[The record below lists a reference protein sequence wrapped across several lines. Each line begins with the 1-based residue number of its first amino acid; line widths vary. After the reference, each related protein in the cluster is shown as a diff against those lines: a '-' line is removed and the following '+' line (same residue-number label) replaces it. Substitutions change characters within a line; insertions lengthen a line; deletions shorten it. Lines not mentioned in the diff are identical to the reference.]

1 MNQERIAPRPTPLP
15 SSFIL
20 HPSSF
25 LLGNEM
31 DVSTASLELGP
42 VDFLGSAGTIR
53 HLEQPP
59 AVAAGVPDPELL
71 RRVAWEIGERR
82 AMDSYIPSNNHVG
95 LAMVHQTHGFAH
107 WRLLHDW
114 VEQVREPRLHR
125 WEGCRMVLRVYDV
138 SYLTFDG
145 LNAHRMQDHTIT
157 GLTGQYFFN
166 LPSGGTTQIAEVGF
180 LLRDGEFV
188 PGARSVPASFAP
200 DGPSRQ
206 GGSAALLVTGPGRI
220 EQVGNVWDQEHELRE
235 RRRPQLRQPLRIAA
249 LAFASRPSGQDDA
262 LATFVT
268 ELAMGKRQC
277 GHDVHVFVPQTPALP
292 EDREV
297 DGVVYHP
304 LAGVTGGSP
313 IEVARAFARACEDR
327 FAQMLPFDLIHAHEW
342 MTAMGGWLGYR
353 PTVLSLHTIE
363 TTRRGD
369 RPGDELSRQIERT
382 EREAARNAGVVLT
395 PAWLRDRAVTELG
408 LEAGRAFPFAME
420 GRLPNEWEAPLDFG
434 HVKMRFGIGPLD
446 RMLLYVGPLEHAAG
460 VDLLIESLPTA
471 LRRHGN
477 LRLAFVGSGPMQESM
492 ERRANELGVAWAV
505 RYLGHQGGS
514 DLTQLLRAA
523 EALVLPSRYRIP
535 LDDAVVDLA
544 RKAGRPVVTTHGGP
558 AHLVR
563 HEENGL
569 VTYDNPGSMV
579 WALDRILGDPGH
591 SERMGQNGRRS
602 EGSTMRWSEVARQ
615 YLESCV
621 SWFPE
626 LTVTRM

>member
-1 MNQERIAPRPTPLP
+1 
-15 SSFIL
+15 
-20 HPSSF
+20 
-25 LLGNEM
+25 M
-31 DVSTASLELGP
+31 DVSTTSLELGP

-53 HLEQPP
+53 HLDGQPEALP
-59 AVAAGVPDPELL
+59 AGAPDPEWL

-82 AMDSYIPSNNHVG
+82 SLEAYVPASNHVG
-95 LAMVHQTHGFAH
+95 LAMVHPTHGFAH

-114 VEQVREPRLHR
+114 VEEVRRPRQGR
-125 WEGCRMVLRVYDV
+125 WDGCRMILRLYDV
-138 SYLTFDG
+138 SYIVFDG
-145 LNAHRMQDHTIT
+145 FNAHRVQDHTIN

-166 LPSGGTTQIAEVGF
+166 LPSGGTTQIAEIGF

-188 PGARSVPASFAP
+188 PGPRSIAVPFP
-200 DGPSRQ
+200 PEGPSRH

-235 RRRPQLRQPLRIAA
+235 RRRPRLRQPLRIAE

-262 LATFVT
+262 VATFVT

-277 GHDVHVFVPQTPALP
+277 GHEVHVFVPRTPALS

-304 LAGVTGGSP
+304 LEGVTGGSP
-313 IEVARAFARACEDR
+313 IEIARAFARACEDR
-327 FAQMLPFDLIHAHEW
+327 FAQMPPFDLIHAHEW
-342 MTAMGGWLGYR
+342 MTSTGDWLGYR

-363 TTRRGD
+363 STRRGD
-369 RPGDELSRQIERT
+369 RPGDDLSRLIERT
-382 EREAARNAGVVLT
+382 EREAAKNAGVVLT
-395 PAWLRDRAVTELG
+395 PTWLRERAVAELG
-408 LEAGRAFPFAME
+408 LAANRTFAFAME
-420 GRLPNEWEAPLDFG
+420 GRLPNEWEAPLDVG
-434 HVKMRFGIGPLD
+434 RVKMRYGVGPLD
-446 RMLLYVGPLEHAAG
+446 RMLLFVGPLEHAAG
-460 VDLLIESLPTA
+460 VDLLVESLPTV

-477 LRLAFVGSGPMQESM
+477 TRLAFVGNGPMQGAL
-492 ERRANELGVAWAV
+492 ERRAGELGVGHTV
-505 RYLGHQGGS
+505 RFLGHQGGS
-514 DLTQLLRAA
+514 DLVQLLRAA

-544 RKAGRPVVTTHGGP
+544 RKAGRAVVTTHGGP

-602 EGSTMRWSEVARQ
+602 EGATMRWSEVARQ

-621 SWFPE
+621 AWFPE